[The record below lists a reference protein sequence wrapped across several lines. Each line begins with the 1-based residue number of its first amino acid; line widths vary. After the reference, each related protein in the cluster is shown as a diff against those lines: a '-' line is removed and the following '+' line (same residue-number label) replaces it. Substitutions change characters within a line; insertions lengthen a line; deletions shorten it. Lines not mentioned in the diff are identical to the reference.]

1 MGFDGFCVWSRD
13 QAGREEHVSLLL
25 AFHFDVVDTWLQ
37 LSPTI
42 PAIQTVPGSEL
53 RANASPLV
61 ALQKGFTMNADVPTK
76 SDSCQAESQQKFRAA
91 IGLRTKHLQSEAAVH
106 EQRLADLHLQLTGED
121 SCSDYTVVVGGEIDM
136 LTAWTIHDHPP
147 VGSKHICTL
156 NKCCRRNG

>member
-121 SCSDYTVVVGGEIDM
+121 SCDYSGWGGNRHADSM
-136 LTAWTIHDHPP
+136 DHP
-147 VGSKHICTL
+147 
-156 NKCCRRNG
+156 